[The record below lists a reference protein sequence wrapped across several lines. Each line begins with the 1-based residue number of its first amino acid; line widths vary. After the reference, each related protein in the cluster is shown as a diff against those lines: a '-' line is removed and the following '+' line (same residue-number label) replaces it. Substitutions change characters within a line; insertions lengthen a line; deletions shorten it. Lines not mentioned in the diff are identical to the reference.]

1 LKIKQDKM
9 NIDLENERLKTS
21 WDCFPAE
28 HLATYL
34 RIGEQDQRINTHSI
48 LTRALLIDTLWPGK
62 FDTLIDEELRFGVVM
77 T

>member
-1 LKIKQDKM
+1 MDQDA
-9 NIDLENERLKTS
+9 IELENERLKAS

-34 RIGEQDQRINTHSI
+34 SIDEQDQRINTHSI

-62 FDTLIDEELRFGVVM
+62 FDAWIDEELRFGIVM
-77 T
+77 TWLL